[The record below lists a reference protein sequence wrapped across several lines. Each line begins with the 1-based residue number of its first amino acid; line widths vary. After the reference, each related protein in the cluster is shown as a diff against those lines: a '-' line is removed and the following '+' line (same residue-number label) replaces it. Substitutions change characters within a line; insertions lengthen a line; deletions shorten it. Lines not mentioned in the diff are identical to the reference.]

1 MAASVCRVGSTVG
14 RALAKNRSPILLS
27 LRRGQASVSY
37 AQSLLGAPET
47 RLTALDNG
55 LRVASEETG
64 HATCTVGL
72 WISAG
77 SRYENEKNNG
87 AGFFLEHMAFKGTK
101 NHPQTALEQQV
112 ESMGAHLSAYTSRE
126 HTAYY
131 MKTLAK
137 DLPKAVELLSEVVQS
152 FSLNEADIEQ
162 QRAVVLRELAEV
174 ENNLQD
180 VCLDMLHATA
190 FQGTPLGQSV
200 LGPSDN
206 ARTLTRQN
214 LVDYINSH
222 YKAPR
227 MVLAAAGGVNH
238 EELVSLARS
247 HFSGMSFEYEGDAV
261 PLLSPCRFTGSEVR
275 MRDDA
280 LPLAHVAIAVEGANA
295 ASPDIVPLMVA
306 NSIIGSFDL
315 TYGGG
320 ENLSSRLARLAAEH
334 KLCHSFQ
341 AFHSSYSDTGL
352 LGIHFV
358 ADKHYIED
366 MMHWSQNAWMNL
378 CTTVT
383 ESDVARGK
391 NALKASLVGQLN
403 GTTPICDDIGRHI
416 LNYGRRIPL
425 AEWDARIDAVTP
437 KVLRDV
443 CSKYI
448 YDKCPAVAAVG
459 PVEQLPDYNR
469 MRSAMYWLR
478 VLTMRGV
485 RVCLCLALLLP
496 WCVQSQRSIP
506 ALAKLDEDTQRDVL
520 AVDILN
526 RSGVLN
532 SLLRSEHHTVLRRA
546 RAPRPASQVPKRAQQ
561 GSRFAL
567 SLDVP
572 TSILS
577 VLIDL
582 AKNQD

>member
-14 RALAKNRSPILLS
+14 HVLAKTRSPLLLS

-47 RLTALDNG
+47 RLTSLDNG
-55 LRVASEETG
+55 LRVASEETE

-87 AGFFLEHMAFKGTK
+87 TGFFLEHMAFKGTK
-101 NHPQTALEQQV
+101 KHPQSALEQQV
-112 ESMGAHLSAYTSRE
+112 EAMGAHLSSYTSRE
-126 HTAYY
+126 HTAHY

-137 DLPKAVELLSEVVQS
+137 DLPQAVELLAEVVQNC
-152 FSLNEADIEQ
+152 SLSEAEIEQ
-162 QRAVVLRELAEV
+162 QRGVVLRELEEV
-174 ENNLQD
+174 EGNLQE
-180 VCLDMLHATA
+180 VCFDLLHATA
-190 FQGTPLGQSV
+190 FQGTALGHSV
-200 LGPSDN
+200 LGPSN
-206 ARTLTRQN
+206 TARTITRQD
-214 LVDYINSH
+214 LVEYINSH

-238 EELVSLARS
+238 EELVSLAQS

-261 PLLSPCRFTGSEVR
+261 PVLSPCRFTGSEIR

-280 LPLAHVAIAVEGANA
+280 LPMAHIAIAVEGASA

-306 NSIIGSFDL
+306 NAIIGSYDL
-315 TYGGG
+315 TCGGG
-320 ENLSSRLARLAAEH
+320 KNMSSRLARLAVEG
-334 KLCHSFQ
+334 KLCSSFQ
-341 AFHSSYSDTGL
+341 AFHSAYSDTGL

-358 ADKHYIED
+358 SDKHNIDD
-366 MMHWSQNAWMNL
+366 MMHWAQNAWMNL

-391 NALKASLVGQLN
+391 NAVKASMVGQLN
-403 GTTPICDDIGRHI
+403 GTTPICDEIGRHI

-437 KVLRDV
+437 RMVRDV

-448 YDKCPAVAAVG
+448 YDKCPAVAGVG

-478 VLTMRGV
+478 
-485 RVCLCLALLLP
+485 
-496 WCVQSQRSIP
+496 
-506 ALAKLDEDTQRDVL
+506 
-520 AVDILN
+520 
-526 RSGVLN
+526 
-532 SLLRSEHHTVLRRA
+532 
-546 RAPRPASQVPKRAQQ
+546 
-561 GSRFAL
+561 F
-567 SLDVP
+567 
-572 TSILS
+572 
-577 VLIDL
+577 
-582 AKNQD
+582 

>member
-1 MAASVCRVGSTVG
+1 GLTALAFGFSTVTF
-14 RALAKNRSPILLS
+14 L
-27 LRRGQASVSY
+27 V
-37 AQSLLGAPET
+37 GAPET
-47 RLTALDNG
+47 RLTSLDNG

-64 HATCTVGL
+64 HGTCTVGL

-77 SRYENEKNNG
+77 SRYESEKNNG

-101 NHPQTALEQQV
+101 KHPQTALEQQV

-131 MKTLAK
+131 MKTMAK
-137 DLPKAVELLSEVVQS
+137 DLPKAVELLSEVVQNC
-152 FSLNEADIEQ
+152 SLSEAEIEQ
-162 QRAVVLRELAEV
+162 QRGVVLRELEEV
-174 ENNLQD
+174 ESNLQD
-180 VCLDMLHATA
+180 VCLDLLHATA
-190 FQGTPLGQSV
+190 FQGTPLGHSV
-200 LGPSDN
+200 MGPSDN
-206 ARTLTRQN
+206 ARTLTRQD
-214 LVDYINSH
+214 LVEYVNSH

-238 EELVSLARS
+238 DELVSLAKT
-247 HFSGMSFEYEGDAV
+247 HFSGVSFEYEGDAV
-261 PLLSPCRFTGSEVR
+261 PVLSPCRFTGSEIR

-280 LPLAHVAIAVEGANA
+280 LPLAHVAIAVEGASA

-315 TYGGG
+315 TFGGG
-320 ENLSSRLARLAAEH
+320 KVGHLSSRLARLAAEEN
-334 KLCHSFQ
+334 LCHSFQ

-352 LGIHFV
+352 LGIYFV
-358 ADKHYIED
+358 ADKNCIDD

-437 KVLRDV
+437 RMVRDI

-448 YDKCPAVAAVG
+448 YDKCPAVAGVG
-459 PVEQLPDYNR
+459 PIEQLPDYNR

-478 VLTMRGV
+478 
-485 RVCLCLALLLP
+485 
-496 WCVQSQRSIP
+496 
-506 ALAKLDEDTQRDVL
+506 
-520 AVDILN
+520 
-526 RSGVLN
+526 
-532 SLLRSEHHTVLRRA
+532 
-546 RAPRPASQVPKRAQQ
+546 
-561 GSRFAL
+561 F
-567 SLDVP
+567 
-572 TSILS
+572 
-577 VLIDL
+577 
-582 AKNQD
+582 

>member
-1 MAASVCRVGSTVG
+1 MSIVEVSHSWWNNNLNETQYLRV
-14 RALAKNRSPILLS
+14 LWEPENQYPILLS

-64 HATCTVGL
+64 HATCTVRTQQL
-72 WISAG
+72 PIRVAM
-77 SRYENEKNNG
+77 R
-87 AGFFLEHMAFKGTK
+87 GTK
-101 NHPQTALEQQV
+101 NRPQTELEQQV

-131 MKTLAK
+131 MKTLAQ
-137 DLPKAVELLSEVVQS
+137 DLPKAVELLSEVVQNC
-152 FSLNEADIEQ
+152 SLSEAEIEQ
-162 QRAVVLRELAEV
+162 QRGVVLRELEEV

-190 FQGTPLGQSV
+190 FQGTPLGNSV

-206 ARTLTRQN
+206 ARTLTRQD
-214 LVDYINSH
+214 LVDYVNSH

-227 MVLAAAGGVNH
+227 IVLAAAGGVNH
-238 EELVSLARS
+238 DELVTLAKS
-247 HFSGMSFEYEGDAV
+247 HFSGVSFEYEGDAIPV
-261 PLLSPCRFTGSEVR
+261 LSPCRFTGSEVR
-275 MRDDA
+275 MRDDG
-280 LPLAHVAIAVEGANA
+280 LPLAHIAIAVEGAGA

-306 NSIIGSFDL
+306 NSIIGSYDL

-320 ENLSSRLARLAAEH
+320 KHLSSRLARLAVEE

-352 LGIHFV
+352 MGIYFV
-358 ADKHYIED
+358 TDKERIED

-437 KVLRDV
+437 RMVRDI
-443 CSKYI
+443 CTKYI

-459 PVEQLPDYNR
+459 PIEQLPDYNR

-478 VLTMRGV
+478 
-485 RVCLCLALLLP
+485 
-496 WCVQSQRSIP
+496 
-506 ALAKLDEDTQRDVL
+506 
-520 AVDILN
+520 
-526 RSGVLN
+526 
-532 SLLRSEHHTVLRRA
+532 
-546 RAPRPASQVPKRAQQ
+546 
-561 GSRFAL
+561 F
-567 SLDVP
+567 
-572 TSILS
+572 
-577 VLIDL
+577 
-582 AKNQD
+582 

>member
-14 RALAKNRSPILLS
+14 QALAKTRSPVLLS
-27 LRRGQASVSY
+27 LRRGHASVSY

-47 RLTALDNG
+47 RLTTLDNG

-72 WISAG
+72 WIGAG
-77 SRYENEKNNG
+77 SRYESEKNNG

-101 NHPQTALEQQV
+101 KHPQTALEQQV

-152 FSLNEADIEQ
+152 CSLNEAEIEQ
-162 QRAVVLRELAEV
+162 QRGVVLRELEEV
-174 ENNLQD
+174 EGNLQE
-180 VCLDMLHATA
+180 VCLDLLHATA
-190 FQGTPLGQSV
+190 FQGTPLGHSV
-200 LGPSDN
+200 LGPSNN
-206 ARTLTRQN
+206 ARNLSRQD
-214 LVDYINSH
+214 LVDYISSH

-227 MVLAAAGGVNH
+227 MVLSAAGGVNH
-238 EELVSLARS
+238 EELVGLARS
-247 HFSGMSFEYEGDAV
+247 HFSGVSFEYDGDAV
-261 PLLSPCRFTGSEVR
+261 PVLSPCRFTGSEIR

-280 LPLAHVAIAVEGANA
+280 LPLAHIAVAVEGASA

-306 NSIIGSFDL
+306 NSIIGSYDL

-320 ENLSSRLARLAAEH
+320 KMFNPSPVLQHYWEQHLSSRLARLAVEEN
-334 KLCHSFQ
+334 LCHSFQ
-341 AFHSSYSDTGL
+341 AFHSSYCDTGL
-352 LGIHFV
+352 LGIYFV
-358 ADKHYIED
+358 ADKHQIED

-403 GTTPICDDIGRHI
+403 GTTPICDDIGRHV

-437 KVLRDV
+437 RMVRDV
-443 CSKYI
+443 CSKYL

-478 VLTMRGV
+478 
-485 RVCLCLALLLP
+485 
-496 WCVQSQRSIP
+496 
-506 ALAKLDEDTQRDVL
+506 
-520 AVDILN
+520 
-526 RSGVLN
+526 
-532 SLLRSEHHTVLRRA
+532 
-546 RAPRPASQVPKRAQQ
+546 
-561 GSRFAL
+561 F
-567 SLDVP
+567 
-572 TSILS
+572 
-577 VLIDL
+577 
-582 AKNQD
+582 

>member
-1 MAASVCRVGSTVG
+1 MAASVCRVGSTMG
-14 RALAKNRSPILLS
+14 RVLAQTRSPLLLS

-47 RLTALDNG
+47 RLSTLDNG

-77 SRYENEKNNG
+77 SRYESEKTNG
-87 AGFFLEHMAFKGTK
+87 TGFFLEHMAFKGTK
-101 NHPQTALEQQV
+101 KHPQSALEQRV
-112 ESMGAHLSAYTSRE
+112 DSLGAHLSAYTSRE

-137 DLPKAVELLSEVVQS
+137 DLPQAVELLSEVVQNC
-152 FSLNEADIEQ
+152 SLSEAEIEQ
-162 QRAVVLRELAEV
+162 QRGLVLRELEEV
-174 ENNLQD
+174 ESNLQE
-180 VCLDMLHATA
+180 VCLDLLHATA
-190 FQGTPLGQSV
+190 FQGTALGHSV
-200 LGPSDN
+200 LGPSN
-206 ARTLTRQN
+206 TARNISRQD
-214 LVDYINSH
+214 LVEYIDSH

-227 MVLAAAGGVNH
+227 MVLAAAGGVSH
-238 EELVSLARS
+238 QELLALARS
-247 HFSGMSFEYEGDAV
+247 HFSGVSFEYEGDAV
-261 PLLSPCRFTGSEVR
+261 PVLPPCRFTGSEIR

-280 LPLAHVAIAVEGANA
+280 LPLAHVAIAVEGPGA
-295 ASPDIVPLMVA
+295 ASPDTVPLMVA
-306 NSIIGSFDL
+306 NAIIGSYDL
-315 TYGGG
+315 TCGGG
-320 ENLSSRLARLAAEH
+320 KNMSSRLARLAVEEN
-334 KLCHSFQ
+334 LCHSFQ

-352 LGIHFV
+352 LGIYFV
-358 ADKHYIED
+358 TDRNHIDD

-391 NALKASLVGQLN
+391 NALKATMVGQLD
-403 GTTPICDDIGRHI
+403 GTTPICDDIGRHV

-437 KVLRDV
+437 KMVRDV

-478 VLTMRGV
+478 
-485 RVCLCLALLLP
+485 
-496 WCVQSQRSIP
+496 
-506 ALAKLDEDTQRDVL
+506 
-520 AVDILN
+520 
-526 RSGVLN
+526 
-532 SLLRSEHHTVLRRA
+532 
-546 RAPRPASQVPKRAQQ
+546 
-561 GSRFAL
+561 F
-567 SLDVP
+567 
-572 TSILS
+572 
-577 VLIDL
+577 
-582 AKNQD
+582 

>member
-1 MAASVCRVGSTVG
+1 LKATASRRVLLNLQIDHWDGTPNVLILG
-14 RALAKNRSPILLS
+14 CYPILLS

-37 AQSLLGAPET
+37 AQSLSGAPET
-47 RLTALDNG
+47 RLTTLDNG

-72 WISAG
+72 WIGAG
-77 SRYENEKNNG
+77 SRYESEKNNG

-101 NHPQTALEQQV
+101 KHPQTALEQQV

-131 MKTLAK
+131 MKTLTK

-152 FSLNEADIEQ
+152 CSLNEAEIEQ
-162 QRAVVLRELAEV
+162 QRSVVLRELEEV
-174 ENNLQD
+174 ESNLQE
-180 VCLDMLHATA
+180 VCLDLLHATA
-190 FQGTPLGQSV
+190 FQGTALGHSV
-200 LGPSDN
+200 LGPSSSD
-206 ARTLTRQN
+206 

-227 MVLAAAGGVNH
+227 MVLAAAGGVSH
-238 EELVSLARS
+238 DELVGLAKS
-247 HFSGMSFEYEGDAV
+247 HFSGVSFEYEGDAV
-261 PLLSPCRFTGSEVR
+261 PVLSPCRFTGSEVR

-280 LPLAHVAIAVEGANA
+280 FPLAHIAIAVEGASA

-306 NSIIGSFDL
+306 NAIIGSYDL

-320 ENLSSRLARLAAEH
+320 KHLSSRLARLAVEDN
-334 KLCHSFQ
+334 LCHSFQ

-352 LGIHFV
+352 LGIYFV
-358 ADKHYIED
+358 ADKNNIDD

-383 ESDVARGK
+383 ESDVARGR

-416 LNYGRRIPL
+416 LNYGRRIPI

-437 KVLRDV
+437 KMVRDI
-443 CSKYI
+443 CCKYI

-459 PVEQLPDYNR
+459 PIEQLPDYNR

-478 VLTMRGV
+478 
-485 RVCLCLALLLP
+485 
-496 WCVQSQRSIP
+496 
-506 ALAKLDEDTQRDVL
+506 
-520 AVDILN
+520 
-526 RSGVLN
+526 
-532 SLLRSEHHTVLRRA
+532 
-546 RAPRPASQVPKRAQQ
+546 
-561 GSRFAL
+561 F
-567 SLDVP
+567 
-572 TSILS
+572 
-577 VLIDL
+577 
-582 AKNQD
+582 

>member
-1 MAASVCRVGSTVG
+1 MATSVCRVGSTLG
-14 RALAKNRSPILLS
+14 RVFAKTHRPILLS

-55 LRVASEETG
+55 LRVASEDSG

-77 SRYENEKNNG
+77 SRYESEKNNG

-101 NHPQTALEQQV
+101 KHSQIALEQQV

-137 DLPKAVELLSEVVQS
+137 DLPKAVELLSEVVQNC
-152 FSLNEADIEQ
+152 SLNEADIEQ
-162 QRAVVLRELAEV
+162 QRAVVLNELEEV
-174 ENNLQD
+174 GSNLQE
-180 VCLDMLHATA
+180 VCLDLLHSTA

-200 LGPSDN
+200 LGPTNN
-206 ARTLTRQN
+206 ARSLTRQD

-238 EELVSLARS
+238 DELVGLAKS
-247 HFSGMSFEYEGDAV
+247 HFSGLSFEYEGDAV
-261 PLLSPCRFTGSEVR
+261 PVLSPCRYTGSDIRV
-275 MRDDA
+275 RDDDM
-280 LPLAHVAIAVEGANA
+280 PLAHVAIAVEGASA
-295 ASPDIVPLMVA
+295 SSPDIVPLMVA
-306 NSIIGSFDL
+306 NAIVGSYDL

-320 ENLSSRLARLAAEH
+320 KHLSSRLARLVVEH
-334 KLCHSFQ
+334 NLCQSFQ
-341 AFHSSYSDTGL
+341 TFLSSYSDTGL
-352 LGIHFV
+352 LGVYFV
-358 ADKHYIED
+358 TDRYHIED
-366 MMHWSQNAWMNL
+366 MMHWTQNAWMNL

-383 ESDVARGK
+383 ESDVARGR

-437 KVLRDV
+437 KMMHDV
-443 CSKYI
+443 CSKYL
-448 YDKCPAVAAVG
+448 YDKCPVVAAIG
-459 PVEQLPDYNR
+459 PIEQLPIYNR

-478 VLTMRGV
+478 
-485 RVCLCLALLLP
+485 
-496 WCVQSQRSIP
+496 
-506 ALAKLDEDTQRDVL
+506 
-520 AVDILN
+520 
-526 RSGVLN
+526 
-532 SLLRSEHHTVLRRA
+532 
-546 RAPRPASQVPKRAQQ
+546 
-561 GSRFAL
+561 F
-567 SLDVP
+567 
-572 TSILS
+572 
-577 VLIDL
+577 
-582 AKNQD
+582 

>member
-1 MAASVCRVGSTVG
+1 MSTCPKQLCHKHL
-14 RALAKNRSPILLS
+14 RFPILLS

-37 AQSLLGAPET
+37 AQSLVAAPET

-55 LRVASEETG
+55 LRVASEDTG

-77 SRYENEKNNG
+77 SRYESEKNNG
-87 AGFFLEHMAFKGTK
+87 AFHLSGTK
-101 NHPQTALEQQV
+101 KYPQAALEQQV
-112 ESMGAHLSAYTSRE
+112 ESIGAHLSAYTSRE

-137 DLPKAVELLSEVVQS
+137 DLPKAVELLSDVVQS
-152 FSLNEADIEQ
+152 CSLNEAEIEQ
-162 QRAVVLRELAEV
+162 QRTVALRELQEV
-174 ENNLQD
+174 EGNLQE
-180 VCLDMLHATA
+180 VCLDLLHATA
-190 FQGTPLGQSV
+190 YQGTPLGHSV
-200 LGPSDN
+200 LGPSSN
-206 ARTLTRQN
+206 ARTLTRQD

-238 EELVSLARS
+238 EELVGLAKS
-247 HFSGMSFEYEGDAV
+247 HLSGVSFEYEGDAIPV
-261 PLLSPCRFTGSEVR
+261 LSPCRFTGSEIRV
-275 MRDDA
+275 RDDD
-280 LPLAHVAIAVEGANA
+280 LPLAHIAIAVEGASA
-295 ASPDIVPLMVA
+295 ASPDVVPLMVA
-306 NSIIGSFDL
+306 NSIIGSYDL
-315 TYGGG
+315 THGGG
-320 ENLSSRLARLAAEH
+320 KHLSSRLARLAVE
-334 KLCHSFQ
+334 KNLCHSFQ

-352 LGIHFV
+352 LGIYFV
-358 ADKHYIED
+358 ADKHHIED

-391 NALKASLVGQLN
+391 NAVKASLVGQLN

-437 KVLRDV
+437 KMLRDV

-459 PVEQLPDYNR
+459 PIEQLPDYNR

-478 VLTMRGV
+478 
-485 RVCLCLALLLP
+485 
-496 WCVQSQRSIP
+496 
-506 ALAKLDEDTQRDVL
+506 
-520 AVDILN
+520 
-526 RSGVLN
+526 
-532 SLLRSEHHTVLRRA
+532 
-546 RAPRPASQVPKRAQQ
+546 
-561 GSRFAL
+561 F
-567 SLDVP
+567 
-572 TSILS
+572 
-577 VLIDL
+577 
-582 AKNQD
+582 